1 MNSIKKFVDKI
12 TQQDVR
18 GARELVLSI
27 SEARQIRDDLIKLLL
42 DKTSTESIGDNR
54 SVVISGGKF

>member
-1 MNSIKKFVDKI
+1 MNSIKKFVDRI
-12 TQQDVR
+12 TQQDNR

-27 SEARQIRDDLIKLLL
+27 TEARQVRDELVKILL
-42 DKTSTESIGDNR
+42 DRVSTEPNSTDQ